1 MSEVLLINKI
11 FNVSAERKA
20 TDIHLVA
27 GSHPVIRSSGR
38 LMTLNEEKVLTPS
51 DLNGI
56 IESFLNTGEL
66 EELTREREVVSVY
79 TWANRLRFRV
89 RAFYQKGYL
98 AASFRLIPSVIKS
111 PKELGLPNVI
121 TQLLIKS
128 KGLII
133 ITGPYGS
140 GRTTT
145 AISLLETLN
154 RNKGLHIQT
163 LENPVEY
170 LLVNNQSIIEQR
182 QVNRD
187 TLSFMKG
194 LEDTEGEDIDILFV
208 SNLGE
213 RGEEEKILELAES
226 GRLIILIMNADSVVS
241 SLERFISNINKDR
254 REWGRDQLADV
265 LLGVLSQRILPRI
278 GGGTTIAYE
287 ILTSTP
293 AVKSTIKEN
302 RLYQLNSIMQ
312 TSKDE
317 GMINLDNS
325 LLELVRVSEI
335 SQEDASLNAINPQ
348 VFKKGFRYK

>member
-1 MSEVLLINKI
+1 MSETLLINKI
-11 FNVSAERKA
+11 FNISAERKA

-27 GSHPVIRSSGR
+27 GSHPVIRTGSR

-51 DLNGI
+51 DLNSI
-56 IESFLNTGEL
+56 IESFLKKEEI

-79 TWANRLRFRV
+79 TWANRLRFRFRV
-89 RAFYQKGYL
+89 FYQKGYL
-98 AASFRLIPSVIKS
+98 AASFRLIPSTIKS
-111 PKELGLPNVI
+111 PKELGLPTVI
-121 TQLLIKS
+121 TQLLNKN

-133 ITGPYGS
+133 VTGPYGS

-154 RNKGLHIQT
+154 HNKGVHIQT
-163 LENPVEY
+163 LEDPVEY

-182 QVNRD
+182 QINRD

-194 LEDTEGEDIDILFV
+194 LEDTEGEDIDVLFI
-208 SNLGE
+208 SSLGE
-213 RGEEEKILELAES
+213 RGQEEKLLELAES
-226 GRLIILIMNADSVVS
+226 GRLIILVMDADSVVS
-241 SLERFISNINKDR
+241 ALERFVSNIDKDR
-254 REWGRDQLADV
+254 RDWGKDQLADV
-265 LLGVLSQRILPRI
+265 LLGVLSQRVLPRI
-278 GGGTTIAYE
+278 GGGTALAYE
-287 ILTSTP
+287 VLTSTP

-317 GMINLDNS
+317 GMSNLDSS

-335 SQEDASLNAINPQ
+335 SQEDAYNNALNPQ

>member
-1 MSEVLLINKI
+1 MSEILLINKI

-20 TDIHLVA
+20 TDIHLVV
-27 GSHPVIRSSGR
+27 GSHPVIRTSGR

-56 IESFLNTGEL
+56 IESFLSPEEL
-66 EELTREREVVSVY
+66 IELTREREIVSVY
-79 TWANRLRFRV
+79 SWANRLRFRV
-89 RAFYQKGYL
+89 RVFYQKGYL

-111 PKELGLPNVI
+111 PQELGLPKAI
-121 TQLLIKS
+121 TKLLTKS

-140 GRTTT
+140 GRTTSVM
-145 AISLLETLN
+145 SLLETLN

-182 QVNRD
+182 QINRD

-194 LEDTEGEDIDILFV
+194 LSDTEGEDIDVLFI
-208 SNLGE
+208 SSLRE
-213 RGEEEKILELAES
+213 KGEEEKILELAES
-226 GRLIILIMNADSVVS
+226 GRLIILIMDADSVVS
-241 SLERFISNINKDR
+241 ALERFVSNISKDR
-254 REWGRDQLADV
+254 RDWGQDQLADV
-265 LLGVLSQRILPRI
+265 ILGVLSQRILPRI
-278 GGGTTIAYE
+278 GGGTTLAYE

-293 AVKSTIKEN
+293 AVQSTIKEN

-335 SQEDASLNAINPQ
+335 SQEDARINALNPQ
-348 VFKKGFRYK
+348 IFKKGFRYK

>member
-1 MSEVLLINKI
+1 MSETLLINKI
-11 FNVSAERKA
+11 FNISAERKA

-27 GSHPVIRSSGR
+27 GSHPVIRTGGR

-56 IESFLNTGEL
+56 IESFLRKGEL
-66 EELTREREVVSVY
+66 EELTREREVVSIY
-79 TWANRLRFRV
+79 LWANRLRFRV
-89 RAFYQKGYL
+89 RVFYQKGYL
-98 AASFRLIPSVIKS
+98 AASFRLIPSVIRS
-111 PKELGLPNVI
+111 PKELGLPDVV
-121 TQLLIKS
+121 TQLLNKQ

-145 AISLLETLN
+145 GASFLETLN
-154 RNKGLHIQT
+154 RNRGLHIQT
-163 LENPVEY
+163 LEQPIEY

-194 LEDTEGEDIDILFV
+194 LEDVQGEDINVVFV
-208 SNLGE
+208 SGLFENGQ
-213 RGEEEKILELAES
+213 EEKLLELSES
-226 GRLIILIMNADSVVS
+226 GRLVIVIMDADSVVS
-241 SLERFISNINKDR
+241 SLERFISNIDKDR
-254 REWGRDQLADV
+254 RDWGRDLLSEV

-278 GGGTTIAYE
+278 GGGGTLACE
-287 ILTSTP
+287 VLTSTP

-302 RLYQLNSIMQ
+302 RFYQLNSIMQ

-317 GMINLDNS
+317 GMVNLDNS
-325 LLELVRVSEI
+325 LLDLVRVGEI
-335 SQEDASLNAINPQ
+335 TQEDARKNAINPQ
-348 VFKKGFRYK
+348 VFKKGNRYK

>member
-1 MSEVLLINKI
+1 MSETLLINKI

-27 GSHPVIRSSGR
+27 GSHPVVRTGGR

-56 IESFLNTGEL
+56 IESFLKKEEL
-66 EELTREREVVSVY
+66 EELTREREIVSVY

-89 RAFYQKGYL
+89 RVFYQKGYL
-98 AASFRLIPSVIKS
+98 AASFRLIPSVIRS

-121 TQLLIKS
+121 TQLLNRQ

-140 GRTTT
+140 GRSTSVV
-145 AISLLETLN
+145 SLLETLN

-163 LENPVEY
+163 LEHPIEY

-182 QVNRD
+182 QVDRD

-194 LEDTEGEDIDILFV
+194 LQDIEGEDIDVVFV
-208 SNLGE
+208 SNLIEDGQ
-213 RGEEEKILELAES
+213 EEKILELSES
-226 GRLIILIMNADSVVS
+226 GRLVIVIMDADNVVS
-241 SLERFISNINKDR
+241 ALERFVSNIDKDR
-254 REWGRDQLADV
+254 REWGRDLLSEV
-265 LLGVLSQRILPRI
+265 LLGVISQRLLPRI
-278 GGGTTIAYE
+278 GGGNTLAYE
-287 ILTSTP
+287 VLTSTP
-293 AVKSTIKEN
+293 AVKSTIKED
-302 RLYQLNSIMQ
+302 RFYQLNSIMQ

-317 GMINLDNS
+317 GMINLDSS
-325 LLELVRVSEI
+325 LLELVRVSEVT
-335 SQEDASLNAINPQ
+335 QEDAKLNAINPQ
-348 VFKKGFRYK
+348 IFKKGFRYK